1 MVIFKRSYKANF
13 FALHSHLLLTI
24 KMIIELLG
32 RALQRT
38 TQFDFVCTLV
48 LGCITLRAYRKKV
61 QRLPLPPGPSS
72 LPLIGNVHDLP
83 EGYGGHDFT
92 KYLDK
97 YGTRHNSKGSSV
109 LLT

>member
-1 MVIFKRSYKANF
+1 
-13 FALHSHLLLTI
+13 
-24 KMIIELLG
+24 MIIELLG

-61 QRLPLPPGPSS
+61 QRLPLPPGQSS
-72 LPLIGNVHDLP
+72 LPLIGNVYDLP

-97 YGTRHNSKGSSV
+97 YGTKHDFYIKCFVDPSDLNALRTHLFVHSMGPDIHYNQR
-109 LLT
+109 